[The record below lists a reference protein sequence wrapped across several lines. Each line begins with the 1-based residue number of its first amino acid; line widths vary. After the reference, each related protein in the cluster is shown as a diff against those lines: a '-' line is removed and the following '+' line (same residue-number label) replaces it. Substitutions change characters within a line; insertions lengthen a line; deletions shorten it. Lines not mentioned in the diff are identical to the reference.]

1 MKEAKKVIKIGKII
15 NLKKD
20 LKLDIEKC
28 EKVIQDENESELRK
42 RRFKQIKT
50 EKELLVE
57 ALDCYKEK
65 VKNEIKENK

>member
-1 MKEAKKVIKIGKII
+1 MKEAKEVIKIGKII

-28 EKVIQDENESELRK
+28 EKVIQDEKESELRK
-42 RRFKQIKT
+42 RRFKHIKS

-65 VKNEIKENK
+65 IRAEIKESN

>member
-1 MKEAKKVIKIGKII
+1 MKNAKEKIRLGQLI

-28 EKVIQDENESELRK
+28 ELVIQDEREPESRR
-42 RRFKQIKT
+42 RRFRQIKR
-50 EKELLVE
+50 EKEILIE

-65 VKNEIKENK
+65 IKAEIKESN